1 MLLMCSCDQ
10 HLVFATFLWEKLS
23 QLQFYKNL
31 IRKTAFFEG
40 WSWFK
45 FNNLELTLGT
55 DSKFYTSV
63 AKGLK
68 LKARKFW
75 RLIPSFVEIKGGKL
89 VGGFLPPTP
98 TPILNRVKQ
107 ITFFREISN
116 WFWIALCHT
125 FQLFSCSVF
134 LFIYIYI
141 YIYFIF
147 NALLNVYQQSYVA
160 CNLFF
165 WIFFIFYCVYHIHRK
180 KIIYFLMLDQPKL
193 LLQL

>member
-10 HLVFATFLWEKLS
+10 HLVTVTFLWEKLS

-45 FNNLELTLGT
+45 FNNLGLTLGT
-55 DSKFYTSV
+55 NLKFYTSV

-75 RLIPSFVEIKGGKL
+75 GLIPMFVEITGEKL
-89 VGGFLPPTP
+89 VGGPFSPPTP

-107 ITFFREISN
+107 ITFFLEISN

-141 YIYFIF
+141 
-147 NALLNVYQQSYVA
+147 L
-160 CNLFF
+160 
-165 WIFFIFYCVYHIHRK
+165 
-180 KIIYFLMLDQPKL
+180 FLMPCWTFINKVTLHVTYFS
-193 LLQL
+193 